1 MISVL
6 DAQRLTFFVYREW
19 ALFLVVYCL
28 PVTRSWS
35 FLPAVAL
42 SIRRLT
48 RVAPRIAFLPA
59 RAQ

>member
-42 SIRRLT
+42 SIRRLA
-48 RVAPRIAFLPA
+48 RVLALA
-59 RAQ
+59 